1 MNKRKN
7 LIISI
12 LGIIV
17 LAIPFLVSADYFKPA
32 TLFKNDSRIAVY
44 SKPEADKLF
53 SLGYQLETQA
63 PGMLGISIP
72 EIVANFETSLALPIT
87 ATATSSMTL
96 VSGTT
101 DDGTTLNGMYG
112 FVIDSG
118 SANQEYV
125 LATCV
130 NTACSALTRGV
141 STVTGNTSITAL
153 QFSHRRGA
161 TVKITDHPILVTLSR
176 ILQGLESTP
185 GGLTF
190 GTSTITGITSLSGFT
205 TPSSVSTS
213 SVANV
218 DYVNNI
224 TVSGAPNAAE
234 GVKGIVDL
242 ATQSQM
248 ASGESSGVSSSNLV
262 LQSKYASSTS
272 SATTTIPITKTD
284 GKLDSSFIDQ
294 SANYTF
300 SGINSLATTT
310 VSRLDVIGTSTFS
323 VSPIVISQGS
333 YTFVGN
339 HVGTSSDTITHN
351 LGVIP
356 YYITFDYFGG
366 GSTATVLGSGKYT
379 IASSSIVGARTKSGG
394 TSFFGNSTNI
404 IYFSDDNVT
413 CTGTLISSNIS
424 TSTAIINNSGCN
436 QYDVSINV
444 TWTAWGIRQ

>member
-1 MNKRKN
+1 MNKRKK

-17 LAIPFLVSADYFKPA
+17 LAIPSLVNADYFKPA

-44 SKPEADKLF
+44 SKTEADKLF
-53 SLGYQLETQA
+53 SLGYELETQA

-218 DYVNNI
+218 DYVNNV

-272 SATTTIPITKTD
+272 SATTTIPITKTN
-284 GKLDSSFIDQ
+284 GKIDQSFIDLTEDF
-294 SANYTF
+294 NF
-300 SGINSLATTT
+300 S
-310 VSRLDVIGTSTFS
+310 GTSTLENL
-323 VSPIVISQGS
+323 QANLL
-333 YTFVGN
+333 TA
-339 HVGTSSDTITHN
+339 TSSTLYGTTTISVADFVNN
-351 LGVIP
+351 L
-356 YYITFDYFGG
+356 
-366 GSTATVLGSGKYT
+366 SYT
-379 IASSSIVGARTKSGG
+379 IATSTCSSDSTPCSTTINCPAGLVVIGGGTAKVGGFPSPIWGYPSSSSSWTYGYS
-394 TSFFGNSTNI
+394 
-404 IYFSDDNVT
+404 SDGSATHTVN
-413 CTGTLISSNIS
+413 GY
-424 TSTAIINNSGCN
+424 AICIKL
-436 QYDVSINV
+436 
-444 TWTAWGIRQ
+444 